1 MVARTP
7 LVDRVECPYGDS
19 LVESTRSES
28 PIELCRGSSRGLAGP
43 VIGGHVAGISR
54 QMIRCRICLPSR
66 RVLRPYQLKAERL
79 HPCR

>member
-7 LVDRVECPYGDS
+7 FLDRVECPYGDS
-19 LVESTRSES
+19 LVETTRRES
-28 PIELCRGSSRGLAGP
+28 PIELGRGSSRGLAGP

-66 RVLRPYQLKAERL
+66 PGIEALPAQGRAP
-79 HPCR
+79 PSCR